1 MTSSPSS
8 ATSSRFERSP
18 HRADINATYRD
29 LAAKGEFTTPPKQEM
44 WGWCAQFKDPD
55 GNEFGLGQDCNP

>member
-8 ATSSRFERSP
+8 ATSSRSGRSP

-29 LAAKGEFTTPPKQEM
+29 LAAKGVEFTTPPKQEM
-44 WGWCAQFKDPD
+44 WGWWAQFKDPD
-55 GNEFGLGQDCNP
+55 GTEFGLGQV